1 MKSIRILI
9 AAVVAA
15 VTSTAFAPAR
25 AALNVLATVPEW
37 GALAREIGG
46 DGVKVHTATAAQQD
60 PHRIEAKPSLIAQ
73 ARRADLVVSTGA
85 ELEIGW
91 LPLVLRQS
99 GNGRVQPGKPGYFE
113 AAQQVNML
121 EVPQR
126 LDRTEGDVHPGG
138 NPHVQLDPRNILR
151 VGAALAKRMSELD
164 PAGAATY
171 QARWQS
177 FSERW
182 RAAVARWEKDAAP
195 LRGVPVLVQHK
206 SFPYLIGWLGMAEV
220 GALEPKPGVE
230 PAPGHLEALLAGLK
244 QRPARLI
251 LRAAYNDPR
260 ASEWLA
266 ERARIPAVALPF
278 TVGGNEAAGD
288 LFGLFDDTV
297 QRLLQATTAGPAR

>member
-9 AAVVAA
+9 AALAA
-15 VTSTAFAPAR
+15 VLLVPAH

-37 GALAREIGG
+37 AALAQEIGG
-46 DGVKVHTATAAQQD
+46 DGVKVYIATAAQQD

-73 ARRADLVVSTGA
+73 ARKADLVVATGA

-99 GNGRVQPGKPGYFE
+99 GNARVQPGTPGYFE
-113 AAQQVNML
+113 AAQQVTML

-126 LDRTEGDVHPGG
+126 LDRAEGDVHAGG
-138 NPHVQLDPRNILR
+138 NPHIQLDPRNILR
-151 VGAALAKRMSELD
+151 VGEGLAKRMAELD
-164 PAGAATY
+164 PASATAF
-171 QARWQS
+171 QARWKS

-206 SFPYLIGWLGMAEV
+206 AFPYLIGWLGMTEV

-230 PAPGHLEALLAGLK
+230 PAPGHLEALLTGQK
-244 QRPARLI
+244 QRPARFI

-266 ERARIPAVALPF
+266 ERAHIPAVALPF
-278 TVGGNEAAGD
+278 TVGGSEGARD

-297 QRLLQATTAGPAR
+297 KRLLQAAKP